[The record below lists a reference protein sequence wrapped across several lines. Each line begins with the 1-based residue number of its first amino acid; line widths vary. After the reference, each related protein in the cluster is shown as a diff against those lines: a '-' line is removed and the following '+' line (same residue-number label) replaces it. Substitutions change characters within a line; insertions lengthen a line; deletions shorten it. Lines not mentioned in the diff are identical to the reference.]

1 MEFPEVAKYEET
13 VQKSVK
19 ELRKKIKAFV
29 QKDTKVHESYNRLK
43 SQLDYK
49 ECEQRILE
57 GKLQSTI
64 YKLGSLK
71 LKINELMKMRSLYNE
86 SKKQRDRL
94 QKELTDCMKVRYLY
108 EDHADLIKREMNIKI
123 KEKDAENEKY
133 KKEIDSLSKICLQ
146 NETTLKGLREKLKCK
161 SQILETKV
169 NETGKMYVHEK
180 QKAASLQE
188 KVLEKHNE
196 NIALKKE
203 MDALKTE
210 VAKYRAARLED
221 KINEK
226 QRENVML
233 REEVAILKVELEK
246 ATLKFMQC

>member
-1 MEFPEVAKYEET
+1 ME
-13 VQKSVK
+13 KSVK
-19 ELRKKIKAFV
+19 ELRKKVKTFI
-29 QKDTKVHESYNRLK
+29 QKEINVHNSYLRLK
-43 SQLDYK
+43 SQLDTR

-57 GKLQSTI
+57 TKLQSTI
-64 YKLGSLK
+64 TKIVSLK
-71 LKINELMKMRSLYNE
+71 AKINELSKMSSLYYE

-133 KKEIDSLSKICLQ
+133 KKEIDNLSKICLQ
-146 NETTLKGLREKLKCK
+146 NESTLKSLREKLKSK
-161 SQILETKV
+161 SQMLETKV
-169 NETGKMYVHEK
+169 SETGKLYLHEK
-180 QKAASLQE
+180 QKATSLQE

-196 NIALKKE
+196 NVALKKE
-203 MDALKTE
+203 MDAMKTE
-210 VAKYRAARLED
+210 LSKYRAARLEE
-221 KINEK
+221 KLTEK

-246 ATLKFMQC
+246 ATLKSMQY